1 MYTRQVEVLFS
12 NQFGESNNC
21 PIFHPQYQNV
31 LFWLA
36 FTREWKGVCVC
47 VCVCYEAEMAALSL
61 ACCSLGSDVIAA

>member
-47 VCVCYEAEMAALSL
+47 VCVLRGRDGRAEFSL
-61 ACCSLGSDVIAA
+61 LFSRK